1 MADLSIIYSKTGK
14 GLRARNAANA
24 DLSTQQLKLLAFI
37 NGKSKADEI
46 LNQSDTFTEKELAAS
61 LSQLETNGFIRPLA
75 AAQSTVEDWGLT
87 SNFTPMVV
95 EEFKNEDEIEAKALA
110 KAATKVAQEKQDAER
125 IAAEKANEKI
135 RWMAEINA
143 RKEAEAKH
151 KAEEKSKVAAKEKAR
166 LAQERLVRE
175 AAQAKKNKDEE
186 QKKQD
191 DETRAKADA
200 KARIQTDEKA
210 RLKAQL
216 LAKAENEAQLEAMR
230 KAKAEL
236 KAQQAAEQTRLEIE
250 RLEKIKQAQLEAERI
265 AKAENDAQL
274 ETARK
279 AKAELIL
286 QQELQQ
292 KAQQKAERAKLVAAQ
307 ARTIKAEKE
316 TADAAT
322 KEAARLEMTRIV
334 RKAEEER
341 KQVES
346 QLKEAWLEAKRQ
358 FKAKEHARA
367 KAARKAK
374 DDAAQALVDA
384 TAVTQKKA
392 ALLEA
397 VQIEMN
403 RFTRDAKS
411 EKNIVDTAENN
422 AKALLIPEAL
432 QIVDKIAKRPS
443 LKLAD
448 LQALEKAEQIR
459 ANNEADEKAA
469 LAEKEL
475 ARQEIARI
483 AREADALRSQT
494 NNPTLTIPTKS
505 GRFEASNSMQLKSAK
520 LKQSTQESQLKVTEK
535 NAKNLAD
542 ARAREA
548 EKRAYVALTEK
559 QSAAKYQA
567 EIKVPTKTM
576 RTLIDLISI
585 VLNCVKWLAKL
596 LKTTLIVDFILAF
609 LLIGVLHFVNISPL
623 IAPIE
628 KLATNN
634 LGSPVHIEQVRASL
648 WPQPHF
654 TLGNV
659 AIGDVLKVTSI
670 QVIPDASTLFK
681 DVKRVKMLQIHGLMI
696 EHNNLEQLL
705 NVIAQIGKAPSLKI
719 EQLNV
724 SDLSFKAKD
733 LVLGPFDGNLT
744 LNAASELTS
753 LDLHHVNQSLTAQ
766 IKRLGADQGE
776 DYAITL
782 TGNHWPLP
790 LNPNIVFDELKAKA
804 SLHQNQM
811 TFSQIEGAIFGG
823 NISAQAVLDWS
834 NGWHTMGNFTLT
846 SANAP
851 QLLSAFASKASVEGK
866 VSLAGDFASQSIEA
880 LKLADEPSISANI
893 ALKNGKINGVDLAHA
908 VLFNQNASL
917 AGEATAFDTLSAHL
931 QVNGGQYHYKQIALN
946 TKQFHANGNVNIDQN
961 RSLTGRANASLAV
974 QSRRL
979 QANFGLSGTINN
991 VKRQ

>member
-292 KAQQKAERAKLVAAQ
+292 KAQQKAERAKLAAEQ

-567 EIKVPTKTM
+567 EIEAPTKTM

-681 DVKRVKMLQIHGLMI
+681 DVRRVKMLQIHGLMI
-696 EHNNLEQLL
+696 EHNNVEQSL

-866 VSLAGDFASQSIEA
+866 VSLAGDFASQSIQA
-880 LKLADEPSISANI
+880 LKLADEPSISANV
-893 ALKNGKINGVDLAHA
+893 ALKNGKINGVDLTRA
-908 VLFNQNASL
+908 VLFSQNASL